1 MTIRQPI
8 PILCYHSVS
17 AKSDPRFADW
27 TVSPEDF
34 AAQMA
39 LLAQNGYRA
48 LTVAEL
54 VDRAF
59 RSRQTI
65 DSKTIAITFDD
76 GFADFYAEA
85 WPVLRRHSFPATVYI
100 ATGFVGGTSRWLAPE
115 GEADRPML
123 SWSQIKELS
132 AAGIECGAHG
142 HEHFQLDAVS
152 AARADRDIRRSR
164 DSLQEVV
171 GRVRSFAYP
180 HGYYT
185 TRLKRQVA
193 QAGFTSACA
202 MKHALT
208 NAGDDRFAIARAV
221 VYGGV
226 DLEGFTRLLRGEGI
240 GDAPGER
247 RLRRGA
253 WRTVRRAGAE
263 PLVRRLRRSAA
274 ASEASR

>member
-1 MTIRQPI
+1 MRQRI

-17 AKSDPRFADW
+17 AQRDPRFADW
-27 TVSPEDF
+27 TVSPQDF

-39 LLAQNGYRA
+39 YLAQNGYRA
-48 LTVAEL
+48 LTIAEL
-54 VDRAF
+54 VDHAF
-59 RSRQTI
+59 RRREPI
-65 DSKTIAITFDD
+65 DSKTVAITFDD
-76 GFADFYAEA
+76 GFADFHAEA

-100 ATGFVGGTSRWLAPE
+100 ATGFVGGTSRWLAPD

-123 SWSQIKELS
+123 SWSQIEELN
-132 AAGIECGAHG
+132 AAGVEFGAHG
-142 HEHFQLDAVS
+142 HDHVQLDTVS

-164 DSLQEVV
+164 NSLQEVLGPV
-171 GRVRSFAYP
+171 KSFAYP

-208 NAGDDRFAIARAV
+208 NAEDDRFAIARAV

-226 DLEGFTRLLRGEGI
+226 DLDGFAGLLRGDGI
-240 GDAPGER
+240 GDAPGAR

-263 PLVRRLRRSAA
+263 PLVRRLRRPAA
-274 ASEASR
+274 GSEASQ

>member
-1 MTIRQPI
+1 MTMQRI
-8 PILCYHSVS
+8 PILCYHSVA
-17 AKSDPRFADW
+17 AKRDPRFAEW

-34 AAQMA
+34 AAQM
-39 LLAQNGYRA
+39 LYLAENGYRP

-54 VDRAF
+54 VERAF
-59 RSRQTI
+59 RRRERI
-65 DSKTIAITFDD
+65 DPKTVAITFDD
-76 GFADFYAEA
+76 GFADFHAEA

-100 ATGFVGGTSRWLAPE
+100 ATGFVGETSGWLAPD

-123 SWSQIKELS
+123 TWSQIEELS

-142 HEHFQLDAVS
+142 HEHVQLDTVS

-164 DSLQEVV
+164 DSLEEVV
-171 GRVRSFAYP
+171 GPVKSFAYP

-185 TRLKRQVA
+185 TRVRRQVA

-208 NAGDDRFAIARAV
+208 NPEDDPFAIARAV

-226 DLEGFTRLLRGEGI
+226 DMDGFARLLRGEGI

-263 PLVRRLRRSAA
+263 PLVRRLRSSTAG
-274 ASEASR
+274 SGASR